1 MNTKFK
7 EIFYNKLLNES
18 AKQKIQQYKINDPHL
33 INFLYRYES
42 LVEWG
47 KVKSVDDLNA
57 YISDVLI
64 QKLDDQTDYSK
75 IKEVKKTLFTTKVNW
90 ERELN
95 ILKNLSEQGD
105 QQAQQALS
113 LYESD
118 PDDAKRQILKD
129 SNSNKKQI
137 FDSWKDYILNHD
149 FLDKHPAFQYTIL
162 NNIFKTTDN
171 STTVAPPPINQ
182 NVVSRIFDKIKEN
195 PKNNSK
201 LADTYNQE
209 IVNASNL
216 QKIKSGN
223 GEWIKIPSQYND
235 PDNFEDNVEELMSL
249 ACNTNWCIAGRSYAE
264 NYLYSGDFYIYFEES
279 EGEKIGRA
287 AIRMEGDSISEIRGT
302 LENQQIDDKYVENV
316 LDLVEKERLEGGEQF
331 VKDLQYQKKIIKF
344 KAEGGS
350 LEEVVEMLSH
360 SNYDI
365 QDGKY
370 IIKSSINIPDG
381 LVSNGKFVFDISEVT
396 VKGDFNCDNNNL
408 TSLEGAPQNVG
419 GDFYCSRNNNLTSLK
434 GAPQTVEGNFNCSSN
449 NNLTSLEGAPQT
461 VKGDFYCADN
471 NLTSLEGA
479 PQTVEGNFNCSH
491 NNNLTSLKGV
501 PQTVK
506 GNFNCSYNNNLT
518 SLKGAPQTVEGNF
531 NCSHNKNLTSLEG
544 APQTVEGNFNCS
556 RNNLT
561 SLEGAPQTVGGN
573 FNCSYNN
580 NLTSLKGAPQTIER
594 GFDCSHNNNLTSLEG
609 APQTVGGGFYCSHN
623 KNLTSLKGAPQTVG
637 GGFDCSRN
645 NLTSLEGAPQTV
657 EGGFYCADNN
667 LTETYEEYL
676 QRIQN
681 KNVTESKYKPDEEL
695 IWELYINYKYE
706 KNKF

>member
-235 PDNFEDNVEELMSL
+235 PYNFEDNVEELMSL

-264 NYLYSGDFYIYFEES
+264 DYLYSGDFYIYFEES

-287 AIRMEGDSISEIRGT
+287 AIRMERDSISEIRGT
-302 LENQQIDDKYVENV
+302 LENQQMDDKYVENV
-316 LDLVEKERLEGGEQF
+316 LDLVEKEQLEGGEQF
-331 VKDLQYQKKIIKF
+331 VKDLQYQKKINKF
-344 KAEGGS
+344 KVEGGS
-350 LEEVVEMLSH
+350 LEEVVDLLSH
-360 SNYDI
+360 GNYDI

-370 IIKSSINIPDG
+370 IIKSSISIRDV
-381 LVSNGKFVFDISEVT
+381 LVSNGEFVFDISEVT
-396 VKGDFNCDNNNL
+396 IEGDFDCSHNNLTSLKGAPQTIEGDFNCTYNNLTSLEGAPQTVEGSFYCSSNNNL

-419 GDFYCSRNNNLTSLK
+419 EIFGCTHNKNLKNLKGAPQTIEGNFDCSYNNLTSLEGAPNVGVDFDCLHNKNLTSLK
-434 GAPQTVEGNFNCSSN
+434 GAPQNVGRDFNCSSN

-461 VKGDFYCADN
+461 VG
-471 NLTSLEGA
+471 
-479 PQTVEGNFNCSH
+479 GNFNCSV
-491 NNNLTSLKGV
+491 NKNLK
-501 PQTVK
+501 
-506 GNFNCSYNNNLT
+506 
-518 SLKGAPQTVEGNF
+518 SLKGAPQNVGEVF
-531 NCSHNKNLTSLEG
+531 NCSYNK
-544 APQTVEGNFNCS
+544 
-556 RNNLT
+556 NLT

-580 NLTSLKGAPQTIER
+580 NLTSL
-594 GFDCSHNNNLTSLEG
+594 EG
-609 APQTVGGGFYCSHN
+609 APQN
-623 KNLTSLKGAPQTVG
+623 
-637 GGFDCSRN
+637 
-645 NLTSLEGAPQTV
+645 V
-657 EGGFYCADNN
+657 EGNFNCSYNNN

-695 IWELYINYKYE
+695 IWELYIN
-706 KNKF
+706 

>member
-331 VKDLQYQKKIIKF
+331 VKDLQYQKKIIKI
-344 KAEGGS
+344 KAGGGS
-350 LEEVVEMLSH
+350 LEEVVYLLSH
-360 SNYDI
+360 GNYDI

-396 VKGDFNCDNNNL
+396 VKGDFNCDNNNLTSLEGAPQNVGGDFNCDNNNL

-506 GNFNCSYNNNLT
+506 
-518 SLKGAPQTVEGNF
+518 
-531 NCSHNKNLTSLEG
+531 
-544 APQTVEGNFNCS
+544 
-556 RNNLT
+556 
-561 SLEGAPQTVGGN
+561 GN

>member
-235 PDNFEDNVEELMSL
+235 PYNFEDNVEELMSL

-264 NYLYSGDFYIYFEES
+264 DYLYSGDFYIYFEES

-287 AIRMEGDSISEIRGT
+287 AIRMERDSISEIRGT
-302 LENQQIDDKYVENV
+302 LENQQMDDKYVENV
-316 LDLVEKERLEGGEQF
+316 LDLVEKEQLEGGEQF
-331 VKDLQYQKKIIKF
+331 VKDLQYQKKINKF
-344 KAEGGS
+344 KVEGGS
-350 LEEVVEMLSH
+350 LEEVVDLLSH
-360 SNYDI
+360 GNYDI

-370 IIKSSINIPDG
+370 IIKSSISIRDV
-381 LVSNGKFVFDISEVT
+381 LVSNGEFVFDISEVT
-396 VKGDFNCDNNNL
+396 IEGDFDCSHNNLTSLKGAPQTIEGDFNCTYNNLTSLEGAPQTVEGSFYCSSNNNL

-419 GDFYCSRNNNLTSLK
+419 EVFGCTHNKNLKNLKGAPQTIEGNFDCSYNNLTSLEGAPNVGVDFDCLHNKNLTSLK
-434 GAPQTVEGNFNCSSN
+434 GAPQNVGRDFNCSSN

-461 VKGDFYCADN
+461 VG
-471 NLTSLEGA
+471 
-479 PQTVEGNFNCSH
+479 GNFNCSV
-491 NNNLTSLKGV
+491 NKNLK
-501 PQTVK
+501 
-506 GNFNCSYNNNLT
+506 
-518 SLKGAPQTVEGNF
+518 SLKGAPQNVGEVF
-531 NCSHNKNLTSLEG
+531 NCSYNK
-544 APQTVEGNFNCS
+544 
-556 RNNLT
+556 NLT

-580 NLTSLKGAPQTIER
+580 NLTSL
-594 GFDCSHNNNLTSLEG
+594 EG
-609 APQTVGGGFYCSHN
+609 APQN
-623 KNLTSLKGAPQTVG
+623 
-637 GGFDCSRN
+637 
-645 NLTSLEGAPQTV
+645 V
-657 EGGFYCADNN
+657 EGNFNCSYNNN

-695 IWELYINYKYE
+695 IWELYIN
-706 KNKF
+706 